1 MILKV
6 NTQELIIKTVNRIF
20 LYVSLCAIHVVKKSR
35 RTLMSKISL
44 GINIGH
50 DQGAAIVKDGKLL
63 GAISQERIDRIKHSA
78 SIRPPFAAIDALLRY
93 TQIEITDIDC
103 VGFSSTAVH
112 IDDLQ
117 AYVRD
122 AFKEHY
128 SLPNINVLSVPH
140 HQAHAESAYFTSNFS
155 EAIVLVAD
163 GGGEMIGVEEEAE
176 SIFYCHNTKVE
187 LAEQRL
193 QSNYFH
199 ALYRPHNYLYP
210 FMNKRQLH
218 EQISLGKKYE
228 QISNLLGFG
237 KNGAG
242 KTMGLSAY
250 GTNLISTKSSPVGNP
265 LSFELEFQYII
276 SEYHKLYEK
285 SGESFFSF
293 MEAHKADIAKSVQDY
308 TESQILEIIKYI
320 ISKYKINQICLAG
333 GVFLNCPIN
342 HKIIEK
348 FPHVSIHICPAAGDD
363 GQAIGSAFYSYRHI
377 ASDLTPSA
385 SALPYLGFSYTN
397 EQIAQALRARNVPFH
412 RYEDKELA
420 AIIAEKIWN
429 NEIVGFM
436 HGRSEIGPRAL
447 CHRSILA
454 NPTKADMK
462 DYINAKVK
470 HRENFRPFAPVVVA
484 EKQFTYFSLLQDSPY
499 MLLAAQVKKEYI
511 SKLPAITHIDG
522 SARVQAVRQKDNP
535 FVHRILI
542 EFERLSGFPVLLNTS
557 FNDCGEPIVES
568 PDDAIRTFLTT
579 EIDILVMENYIIFK
593 EDLAH

>member
-1 MILKV
+1 
-6 NTQELIIKTVNRIF
+6 
-20 LYVSLCAIHVVKKSR
+20 
-35 RTLMSKISL
+35 MSKITL

-78 SIRPPFAAIDALLRY
+78 SIRPPFDAIDALLRY

-112 IDDLQ
+112 INDLQ
-117 AYVRD
+117 AYVCD
-122 AFKEHY
+122 ALKEYY
-128 SLPNINVLSVPH
+128 SLSNIKILSVPH

-155 EAIVLVAD
+155 EAIVLIAD
-163 GGGEMIGVEEEAE
+163 GGGEMIGMEEEAE
-176 SIFYCHNTKVE
+176 SIFYCHNAKVE
-187 LAEQRL
+187 LTEQRL

-199 ALYRPHNYLYP
+199 ALYRPHNYLYS
-210 FMNKRQLH
+210 FMNKQQLH

-250 GTNLISTKSSPVGNP
+250 GTNLINTIPSPVGSP
-265 LSFELEFQYII
+265 LSFELEFQHII
-276 SEYHKLYEK
+276 MEYHNLYEQ
-285 SGESFFSF
+285 SGENFFSF
-293 MEAHKADIAKSVQDY
+293 MEAHKADIAKSLQDY

-320 ISKYKINQICLAG
+320 ILKYKINQICLAG

-348 FPHVSIHICPAAGDD
+348 FPQVSIHICPAAGDD
-363 GQAIGSAFYSYRHI
+363 GQAIGAAFYSYRHI

-385 SALPYLGFSYTN
+385 SVLPYLGFSYTN
-397 EQIAQALRARNVPFH
+397 EQIEQALQVRNIPFH
-412 RYEDKELA
+412 CYGDDEIA
-420 AIIAEKIWN
+420 TIIAEKIWK
-429 NEIVGFM
+429 NEIIGFF

-470 HRENFRPFAPVVVA
+470 HRENFRPFAPVVAA
-484 EKQFTYFSLLQDSPY
+484 EKQFTYFSLLQESPY
-499 MLLAAQVKKEYI
+499 MLLAAQVKKEYV
-511 SKLPAITHIDG
+511 SKLPAITHVDG
-522 SARVQAVRQKDNP
+522 SARVQAVSHKDDA

-542 EFERLSGFPVLLNTS
+542 KFEQLSGFPILLNTS
-557 FNDCGEPIVES
+557 FNDYGEPIVET
-568 PDDAIRTFLTT
+568 PEDAIRTFLTT
-579 EIDILVMENYIIFK
+579 EIDTLVMENYIIFK
-593 EDLAH
+593 EDLRLLA

>member
-1 MILKV
+1 
-6 NTQELIIKTVNRIF
+6 
-20 LYVSLCAIHVVKKSR
+20 
-35 RTLMSKISL
+35 MSTISL

-93 TQIEITDIDC
+93 TQIKISDIDC

-112 IDDLQ
+112 IADLQ
-117 AYVRD
+117 TYVSD
-122 AFKEHY
+122 AFKEYY
-128 SLPNINVLSVPH
+128 SLSDIKILSVPH

-155 EAIVLVAD
+155 EAMVLVAD
-163 GGGEMIGVEEEAE
+163 GGGEMIGTEEEAE
-176 SIFYCHNTKVE
+176 SIFYCHDAKVE
-187 LAEQRL
+187 LTEQRL

-210 FMNKRQLH
+210 FMNKQQLH

-237 KNGAG
+237 GNGAG

-250 GTNLISTKSSPVGNP
+250 GTNLISTSPSPVGNP
-265 LSFELEFQYII
+265 LSFDLEFQHII
-276 SEYHKLYEK
+276 CGYHNLYEQ
-285 SGESFFSF
+285 SGENFFSF
-293 MEAHKADIAKSVQDY
+293 MEKHKADIAKSVQDY
-308 TESQILEIIKYI
+308 TESQILELVKYI
-320 ISKYKINQICLAG
+320 ISKYKVNQICLAG

-348 FPHVSIHICPAAGDD
+348 FPQVSIHICPAAGDD
-363 GQAIGSAFYSYRHI
+363 GQAIGAAFYSYRHI

-385 SALPYLGFSYTN
+385 SSLPYLGFSYTN
-397 EQIAQALRARNVPFH
+397 KQIEQTLHNQSIPFH
-412 RYEDKELA
+412 FYEDDELA
-420 AIIAEKIWN
+420 SIIAEKIWK
-429 NEIVGFM
+429 NEIVGILR
-436 HGRSEIGPRAL
+436 GRSEIGPRAL

-454 NPTKADMK
+454 NPTETDMK

-470 HRENFRPFAPVVVA
+470 HREKFRPFAPVVVS

-499 MLLAAQVKKEYI
+499 MLLAAQVKKEYV
-511 SKLPAITHIDG
+511 SKLPAITHVDG
-522 SARVQAVRQKDNP
+522 SARVQAVNQKNNP

-557 FNDCGEPIVES
+557 FNDCGEPIVET

-579 EIDILVMENYIIFK
+579 EIDTLVMENCIIFK
-593 EDLAH
+593 KELAH

>member
-1 MILKV
+1 
-6 NTQELIIKTVNRIF
+6 
-20 LYVSLCAIHVVKKSR
+20 
-35 RTLMSKISL
+35 MSKISL

-78 SIRPPFAAIDALLRY
+78 SIHPPFVAIDALLSY
-93 TQIEITDIDC
+93 TQIKITDIDC

-117 AYVRD
+117 SYVRD
-122 AFKEHY
+122 AFKEYY
-128 SLPNINVLSVPH
+128 SLPNIKILSVPH
-140 HQAHAESAYFTSNFS
+140 HQAHAESAYFTSSFS

-163 GGGEMIGVEEEAE
+163 GGGEMVGVEEEAE
-176 SIFYCHNTKVE
+176 SIFYCHDTEVK
-187 LAEQRL
+187 LTEQRL

-210 FMNKRQLH
+210 FMNKQQLH

-250 GTNLISTKSSPVGNP
+250 GINLINTNSFPVSDP
-265 LSFELEFQYII
+265 LSFKLDFQYIVT
-276 SEYHKLYEK
+276 EYHNLYEQ
-285 SGESFFSF
+285 SGENFFSF
-293 MEAHKADIAKSVQDY
+293 METHKADIAKSVQDY
-308 TESQILEIIKYI
+308 TENQILELINYI

-348 FPHVSIHICPAAGDD
+348 FPQVSIHICPATGDD
-363 GQAIGSAFYSYRHI
+363 GQSIGAAFYSYRHI

-385 SALPYLGFSYTN
+385 SVLPYLGFSYTN
-397 EQIAQALRARNVPFH
+397 EHIEQILHTRNIPFH
-412 RYEDKELA
+412 YYEDKKIA
-420 AIIAEKIWN
+420 TIIAEKIWN
-429 NEIVGFM
+429 DEIVGFL

-454 NPTKADMK
+454 NPTKNNMK

-484 EKQFTYFSLLQDSPY
+484 EKQFTYFSLLQNSPY

-511 SKLPAITHIDG
+511 SKLPAITHVDG
-522 SARVQAVRQKDNP
+522 SARVQTISYKDDP

-542 EFERLSGFPVLLNTS
+542 EFERLSGFPVILNTS
-557 FNDCGEPIVES
+557 FNDCGEPIVET

-579 EIDILVMENYIIFK
+579 EIDTLVMENYIISK
-593 EDLAH
+593 KDLTY